1 MTRDQRSRA
10 DWLVVSGTKAQYKGT
25 GTVNGAAGY
34 SFMITVV
41 DGSPDKFRM
50 KVWNTATSAVVYD
63 NKLGAT
69 DTFADAP
76 TQDIAGGSIVIHAK

>member
-1 MTRDQRSRA
+1 
-10 DWLVVSGTKAQYKGT
+10 
-25 GTVNGAAGY
+25 
-34 SFMITVV
+34 MITAV
-41 DGSPDKFRM
+41 DGSTDKFRM

-76 TQDIAGGSIVIHAK
+76 TQDISGGSIVIHAK